1 MNTIENLETKEEKV
15 NAQTRLTSLREHII
29 QEIKSK
35 RERAESSRDRETNN
49 ILNLVRGLSNQDDI
63 IPNNPELSF
72 VLKKLVKFAEE
83 RRATHAASQRHY
95 DKLNAIFFWPSIV
108 LTSMTSAVSFLSMNF
123 PEYEAG
129 FNVSIGI
136 MASLSTLIVA
146 LSETY
151 RYGSKAEQ
159 HGLASESYENLRTKL
174 FFKSLQMQTLVS
186 ENGEDK
192 SVMTP
197 CDFKAFFSSVEDQIT
212 EIARQCKD
220 LVPNSIIR
228 NYKENRFGDTVES
241 LARNLRTIMAQDRF
255 ARVVDKLSKGLELTQ
270 ADVEEVQ
277 NLEKLAKQSKKKR
290 MLDQV

>member
-1 MNTIENLETKEEKV
+1 M
-15 NAQTRLTSLREHII
+15 
-29 QEIKSK
+29 
-35 RERAESSRDRETNN
+35 D
-49 ILNLVRGLSNQDDI
+49 LVRGLSNQDDI

-95 DKLNAIFFWPSIV
+95 DKLNAIFFWPSIM

-174 FFKSLQMQTLVS
+174 FFKSLQLQTLVS
-186 ENGEDK
+186 ENGADTP
-192 SVMTP
+192 VMTP

-255 ARVVDKLSKGLELTQ
+255 ARVVDKLSKGIELTQ
-270 ADVEEVQ
+270 TDVEEVQ